1 MKKLITSGSVLLSA
15 FLFASALIFSGS
27 CKKET
32 DAKAVITV
40 LSNATGAPVVGAI
53 VRLDY
58 QGGGLQSDQQV
69 TDGSGKT
76 SHTFKYPAVL
86 DITVDASTQGYTVYT
101 GLVKLEEGKTTDETV
116 KLN

>member
-1 MKKLITSGSVLLSA
+1 MKKLITPGSALLSVV
-15 FLFASALIFSGS
+15 LFASVLIFSGS

-32 DAKAVITV
+32 DSKAVITV
-40 LSNATGAPVVGAI
+40 LNASTGAPVVGAL

-58 QGGGLQSDQQV
+58 QGGGLQSDQQT

-86 DITVDASTQGYTVYT
+86 DITVDASAQGYTVYT
-101 GLVKLEEGKTTDETV
+101 GLVKLEEGKTTEETV